1 MHRERGQLNVIWLSW
16 SWLTTGSPSSSCE
29 MIILRITVV
38 AKLWVCLGIFTTALK
53 NNKIRQI
60 LGKIPH
66 LTSTFRCLLFDCLLR
81 WKEPI
86 LAIYLFWGF
95 STYIRKVQGCTLH
108 FRSLDPRWM
117 CLDSALD
124 LWPLSHFELGFFAS
138 RIERSE
144 MECAALGFLK
154 WHEIYSFISLVCWGM

>member
-60 LGKIPH
+60 LAKIPH
-66 LTSTFRCLLFDCLLR
+66 LTSTLRCLLFDCLLR

-95 STYIRKVQGCTLH
+95 STYIRKARAAHH
-108 FRSLDPRWM
+108 FRSPDLRWM

-124 LWPLSHFELGFFAS
+124 LWPLSHFSLGFFAS
-138 RIERSE
+138 RIGRSE
-144 MECAALGFLK
+144 MECAALGFWK
-154 WHEIYSFISLVCWGM
+154 WRDIYSFMSLVCWGM